1 MNILSLCQNGDVLSV
16 FRIINIVILFIKII
30 VPIILIV
37 NGMLTIMK
45 TIKVGEE
52 DLLASAKKQLVNNVI
67 AAVII
72 FLVPTFVNV
81 IIKTVGTENGY
92 KNCLVS
98 ATDEGIRQA
107 YLTTAD
113 TLVAK
118 AEKTENYSDYTNAII
133 SLSKIKDETTKNDYK
148 NRLDTLYKKIKAK
161 MDAEKETNSSSS
173 GDGAC
178 KANTCNDK
186 IEPDP
191 SAALSCWP
199 NHINMSKFT
208 FPKDKA
214 TGKPLGAWPKDIS
227 SIKMQLTDY
236 KTYQNGKVII
246 PTTPADGQYKAGY
259 EHKGID
265 ITAYFGTPVYSPV
278 NGVIEYSEWG
288 HTRNKSGN
296 ETSYTVT
303 IKMDGYITIDGKR
316 VNKFFMTHM
325 SGIRYRCS
333 YGCNKRV
340 KMGELIGFT
349 GTASGST
356 CGSSTWAPHL
366 HITVY
371 PDNNY
376 SGGLTTVQTEK
387 IYGLKSGMSIK
398 AGG

>member
-1 MNILSLCQNGDVLSV
+1 M
-16 FRIINIVILFIKII
+16 
-30 VPIILIV
+30 
-37 NGMLTIMK
+37 
-45 TIKVGEE
+45 
-52 DLLASAKKQLVNNVI
+52 
-67 AAVII
+67 
-72 FLVPTFVNV
+72 
-81 IIKTVGTENGY
+81 
-92 KNCLVS
+92 
-98 ATDEGIRQA
+98 
-107 YLTTAD
+107 
-113 TLVAK
+113 
-118 AEKTENYSDYTNAII
+118 
-133 SLSKIKDETTKNDYK
+133 
-148 NRLDTLYKKIKAK
+148 
-161 MDAEKETNSSSS
+161 
-173 GDGAC
+173 
-178 KANTCNDK
+178 
-186 IEPDP
+186 
-191 SAALSCWP
+191 
-199 NHINMSKFT
+199 
-208 FPKDKA
+208 
-214 TGKPLGAWPKDIS
+214 GAWPKDIS

-259 EHKGID
+259 EHNGID

>member
-37 NGMLTIMK
+37 NGMLTLMK

-214 TGKPLGAWPKDIS
+214 TAKPLGAWPKDIS

-259 EHKGID
+259 EHNGID

>member
-37 NGMLTIMK
+37 NGMLTLMG
-45 TIKVGEE
+45 TIKIGEE

-107 YLTTAD
+107 YVTTTD

-118 AEKTENYSDYTNAII
+118 AEKTESYSDYTNAII

-161 MDAEKETNSSSS
+161 MDAEKETDSSLS
-173 GDGAC
+173 GDGTC
-178 KANTCNDK
+178 KANTCNGK
-186 IEPDP
+186 VEPDP

-199 NHINMSKFT
+199 NHINMSKYT
-208 FPKDKA
+208 FPTDKA
-214 TGKPLGAWPKDIS
+214 TGKPLGAWPKDTS

-246 PTTPADGQYKAGY
+246 PTTPANGQYKAGY
-259 EHKGID
+259 EHNGID

-288 HTRNKSGN
+288 HTSNKSGN

-325 SGIRYRCS
+325 SGIRYRCG

>member
-37 NGMLTIMK
+37 NGMLTLMK

-214 TGKPLGAWPKDIS
+214 TAKPLGAWPKDIS

-259 EHKGID
+259 EHNGID

-371 PDNNY
+371 PDDNY
-376 SGGLTTVQTEK
+376 GGGLTTVQTEK

>member
-37 NGMLTIMK
+37 NGMLTLMK

-133 SLSKIKDETTKNDYK
+133 SLSKIKDETTKNNYK

-199 NHINMSKFT
+199 NYIKMSKFT

-259 EHKGID
+259 EHNGID

>member
-37 NGMLTIMK
+37 NGMLTLMK

-214 TGKPLGAWPKDIS
+214 TAKPLGAWPKDIS

-259 EHKGID
+259 EHNGID

-288 HTRNKSGN
+288 HTRNRSGN

-371 PDNNY
+371 PDDNY
-376 SGGLTTVQTEK
+376 GGGLTTVQTEK